1 MTKLQSRNRRLQ
13 KTRYTIKA
21 SGRKRL
27 SVHRTLKHIYVQ
39 LIDDANHQVL
49 ASASTLE
56 KESRITLKGNTGN
69 IKAAEFVG
77 NLIAERAKKLDITEV
92 AFDRSGFKFHGRV
105 KGLAEAAR
113 KNGLKF

>member
-1 MTKLQSRNRRLQ
+1 MSKFESRNRRLL

-27 SVHRTLKHIYVQ
+27 TVHRTLKHIYVQ
-39 LIDDANHQVL
+39 LIDDVKHQVL
-49 ASASTLE
+49 ASASTIE
-56 KESRITLKGNTGN
+56 KEARIALKGNTGN
-69 IKAAEFVG
+69 IIAAEYVG
-77 NLIAERAKKLDITEV
+77 DLIAERAMKLKITEV

-113 KNGLKF
+113 KKGLKF